1 MHSLIGEYDS
11 RWCFSYLPKRAPRSK
26 GLLTVLP
33 KPISLPKPITL
44 NLLCIFVTT
53 SLLKIRISPWW
64 MLNKTTLLSHILL
77 TFNKLLC
84 KFAPKIN
91 VTEPL
96 SLERRSLGWVEAGGG
111 GGGGVKLAGPL
122 FRFLH
127 AHWALTSIWTCAN
140 LSDGCFPWGR
150 MFTSLI
156 DWWGLLQVGWGG
168 KKW

>member
-53 SLLKIRISPWW
+53 SLLKIRISQWW

-91 VTEPL
+91 VTELL
-96 SLERRSLGWVEAGGG
+96 SLERHSLGWLEAGGG
-111 GGGGVKLAGPL
+111 RREGEVKLASPL
-122 FRFLH
+122 FPFLH
-127 AHWALTSIWTCAN
+127 AHWTLTSMWTCAN
-140 LSDGCFPWGR
+140 PSDGCFPWGG
-150 MFTSLI
+150 MFVSLI
-156 DWWGLLQVGWGG
+156 YWWGLLQVGWGVR
-168 KKW
+168 